1 MKITDEAVQAALEAA
16 NEHHVFYDDGGDQ
29 PMCRCDC
36 GYALAVTDVHEAIL
50 AMNKHTIRTVLEA
63 ALPHIRQ
70 QIADELWA
78 DISLPL
84 SASKKASTNYLAH
97 KTSKK
102 VAFGNEE
109 AL

>member
-63 ALPHIRQ
+63 ALP
-70 QIADELWA
+70 
-78 DISLPL
+78 L